1 MSHRDTIDEDF
12 LTCEVL
18 EKEANMIVVFLG
30 PPGSGKGTQ
39 AVLLAEKRGLQHL
52 STGDL
57 LREALKS
64 GSLLGKK
71 AASYMNEGELVP
83 DALVSGLVGERI
95 VENSGDY
102 LLDGYPRNVSQAKD
116 LEKIVA
122 QAGQDLAAVI
132 LLDVPAV
139 ELVHRLAGRGRT
151 DDTPATVRQR
161 LNVYLAETAPLID
174 FYEAKGILFR
184 VDGVGPI
191 EDIHMRVMDI
201 YED

>member
-12 LTCEVL
+12 LTYEVL

-39 AVLLAEKRGLQHL
+39 AVLLAEKRSLQHL

-71 AASYMNEGELVP
+71 AARYMNEGELVP

-95 VENSGDY
+95 VENSGGF

-116 LEKIVA
+116 LEKIA
-122 QAGQDLAAVI
+122 AHAGQDLAAVI
-132 LLDVPAV
+132 LLDVPPV

-151 DDTPATVRQR
+151 DDTPATVHQR

-184 VDGVGPI
+184 VDGVGSI
-191 EDIHMRVMDI
+191 EEIHRRVMDI